1 MDIIESKEIA
11 KLALDKNA
19 NSFIIHARQVLNTYK
34 SFIHR
39 DRRDRIVQARS
50 AVRSGTVKLPPEYNE
65 YSDVFSDSDAAEL
78 PKHGPADHAIDLID
92 GKQSSY
98 DTIYNLNKMKLETLR
113 GYIESNLAND
123 FIRSSISPARSSI
136 LFVRKS
142 GGDLRL
148 CVDYRGLNIITIK
161 NRYSLSLV
169 EELINRLTMVKRYT
183 QLNLTAAY
191 YRLRIT
197 KDDE

>member
-1 MDIIESKEIA
+1 M
-11 KLALDKNA
+11 
-19 NSFIIHARQVLNTYK
+19 
-34 SFIHR
+34 
-39 DRRDRIVQARS
+39 
-50 AVRSGTVKLPPEYNE
+50 KLPPEYNE

-98 DTIYNLNKMKLETLR
+98 DPIYNLNKMKLETLR
-113 GYIESNLAND
+113 GYIGSNVVND
-123 FIRSSISPARSSI
+123 FIRSFISPARLSI

-142 GGDLRL
+142 GGGLGL
-148 CVDYRGLNIITIK
+148 CVDYLGLNIITIK

-169 EELINRLTMVKRYT
+169 EELINRLTMVKGYT

-191 YRLRIT
+191 YRLRIK